1 MIDKKPHIKPYLYGM
16 LAGFGAIS
24 LSIIFFFLIYRF
36 DGFGDAISTLTGILM
51 PFIYGA
57 VIAYLLKPVCNTIEA
72 FLRRFIPEKMKNL
85 INALSVTFTILFGL
99 LLIYALCMM
108 IIPQLITSVTTLYY
122 TAQANITK
130 FMYWANHLEFIEKNE
145 QIMELLNSAY
155 AALNTNLDTW
165 IKNTLLP
172 SMQNILSGAALGVL
186 NVVVVLKNLII
197 GIIVAVYMLA
207 SRKRFVQQGK
217 MVLYSVVKPRW
228 ASLITEEVKYADRMF
243 GGFINGKIL
252 DSAIIGLLCYI
263 GCLIFKFPSALLV
276 SVIIGVTNVIP
287 FFGPFIGAI
296 PATLLILIQNPI
308 KALWFVLFVLVLQQ
322 VDGNII
328 GPKILGNTTG
338 LSSFWVLFAIL
349 LFGGLWGFAGM
360 IVGVPLFAV
369 IYDVIKKLVIHGLR
383 RNEELDMLN
392 TYHDNFGDP
401 ADDAAAQPAAPQ
413 SAENQ

>member
-72 FLRRFIPEKMKNL
+72 FLRRFIPEKMKGL

-99 LLIYALCMM
+99 LLVYALFMM
-108 IIPQLITSVTTLYY
+108 IVPQLITSVTTLYY

-369 IYDVIKKLVIHGLR
+369 IYDVIKKLVIYGLQR
-383 RNEELDMLN
+383 HQELTLLN
-392 TYHDNFGDP
+392 SYHDQFGDP
-401 ADDAAAQPAAPQ
+401 ADDAAAQPAASQP
-413 SAENQ
+413 AENQ

>member
-72 FLRRFIPEKMKNL
+72 FLRRFIPEKMKGL

-369 IYDVIKKLVIHGLR
+369 IYDVIKKLVIHGLQ
-383 RNEELDMLN
+383 RNQELTLLN
-392 TYHDNFGDP
+392 SYHDQFGDP
-401 ADDAAAQPAAPQ
+401 ADDAATQPAAPQ

>member
-72 FLRRFIPEKMKNL
+72 FLRRFIPEKMKGL

-186 NVVVVLKNLII
+186 NVVVVLKNLVI

-228 ASLITEEVKYADRMF
+228 ASLITEEVKYADKMF

-322 VDGNII
+322 LDGNII

-369 IYDVIKKLVIHGLR
+369 IYDVIKKLVIYGLQR
-383 RNEELDMLN
+383 HQELTLLN
-392 TYHDNFGDP
+392 SYHDQFGDP